1 MDSVR
6 NITGINAKQAPKV
19 TVKDVAEQ
27 LGSAALT
34 FFRLLFYI
42 TEYAI
47 SSVYRFFASEKAAY
61 LAGRYKKFLGGAGA
75 LALIFVAVGIIGGME
90 AGLISLAVG
99 APVFL
104 IICGAVKLLSNE

>member
-6 NITGINAKQAPKV
+6 NIPGIKTKRTTV
-19 TVKDVAEQ
+19 TAKDVAEQ

-34 FFRLLFYI
+34 FFKLLFYI

-61 LAGRYKKFLGGAGA
+61 LAGRYKKILCGAGA

-90 AGLISLAVG
+90 ALAVG
-99 APVFL
+99 APLFL
-104 IICGAVKLLSNE
+104 IICGAVKLLGNE